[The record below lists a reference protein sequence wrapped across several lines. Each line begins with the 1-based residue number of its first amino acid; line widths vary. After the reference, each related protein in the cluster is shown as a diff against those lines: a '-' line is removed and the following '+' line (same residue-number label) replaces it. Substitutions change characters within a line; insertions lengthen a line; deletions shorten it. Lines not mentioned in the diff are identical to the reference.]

1 MIHYQYK
8 AKRKDTGE
16 IYEATLEAA
25 DRYELYR
32 LIRQSGS
39 EVVSFK
45 SLNDKS
51 LFQRMFSVGLGGIN
65 MQEKIHFARNLG
77 SMIQAGLAPSR
88 ALSVIERQTKKRS
101 MKKVINSL
109 NTDIS
114 KGKTLA
120 ESMQKFPKVFSS
132 LFISMVKAGEQSG
145 NLAESLKIVALQL
158 DRANVLVRRIR
169 GALMYPAVVV
179 VAMII
184 IAVILLT
191 YIVPTLLTTFT
202 GLNVKLP
209 ASTLLI
215 VNLSNL
221 LRDHGV
227 LIGFI
232 VVVLLVVLY
241 IVSRLPKGKSVLHY
255 CLIKLPIIGSIVVE
269 VNAARTARTLSSL
282 LSSGVDVVDAVKIT
296 EEVLQNVHYKKI
308 LSKAGESIKK
318 GQPLSKV
325 FSEHEKLYPT
335 FITEMINVGE
345 ETGKMGEML
354 LGVAVYYEDD
364 IEQQT
369 KDMSSILEPVIMVV
383 IGGFVGFFAIAVISP
398 IYSLVNVIS

>member
-45 SLNDKS
+45 SLNNKS
-51 LFQRMFSVGLGGIN
+51 VFQRMFSVGLGGIN

-88 ALSVIERQTKKRS
+88 ALSVMERQTKKQS
-101 MKKVINSL
+101 LKKVINSL
-109 NTDIS
+109 NVDIS

-132 LFISMVKAGEQSG
+132 LFISMVKAG
-145 NLAESLKIVALQL
+145 
-158 DRANVLVRRIR
+158 ANVLVRRIR

-232 VVVLLVVLY
+232 VIILLAVLY

-269 VNAARTARTLSSL
+269 VNVARTARTLSSL

-296 EEVLQNVHYKKI
+296 EEVLQNVHYKRI
-308 LSKAGESIKK
+308 LLKAGESIKK
-318 GQPLSKV
+318 GQPLSKI

-335 FITEMINVGE
+335 FITEMISVGE

-354 LGVAVYYEDD
+354 LGVAIYYEDD